1 MIVPGDIVL
10 FYRPR
15 GLSQFISLVTRSP
28 FYHVA
33 IAAGDDTVIE
43 AVPSGV
49 RCRNVNPDGHK
60 RSYVTIPS
68 PDGACDAA
76 LAWAKTQ
83 IGDGYDSRDLVGLV
97 LDRMLAHAHVNYV
110 AGDRYTCGEF
120 VALAFERAGARLFP
134 DLDSADVVPA
144 DFARFLPAVAAVER
158 KARPL
163 HHDEQGRAGR
173 A

>member
-1 MIVPGDIVL
+1 MEPGDIVL

-15 GLSQFISLVTRSP
+15 GLARVISFVTRSP

-49 RCRNVNPDGHK
+49 KCRNVNPDGARRH
-60 RSYVTIPS
+60 YVVIPS
-68 PDGACDAA
+68 PDGARVAA
-76 LAWAKTQ
+76 LAWAQTQ

-110 AGDRYTCGEF
+110 AGDGYTCGEF

-134 DLDSADVVPA
+134 DVDAADVVPA
-144 DFARFLPAVAAVER
+144 DFAKFLPAAASVGH

-163 HHDEQGRAGR
+163 R
-173 A
+173 